1 MRWGVEWRP
10 RSASDLAALE
20 PRTRQRV
27 VDSIERMAADRR
39 WDRLKKL
46 EGRNAEWRMRVGDWR
61 VILTF
66 DYPNSTIIVWR
77 VLHRREAYRRR

>member
-1 MRWGVEWRP
+1 MIWRVQW
-10 RSASDLAALE
+10 RSRARADLSALT
-20 PRTRQRV
+20 PAVQRRV
-27 VDSIERMAADRR
+27 LTAMA
-39 WDRLKKL
+39 RLAETNEGNVTKL
-46 EGRNAEWRMRVGDWR
+46 HGRNAEWRLRVGDWR